1 MRPLRLARLFSEV
14 RLGRVIAVLSGG
26 LRRAKAVLAH
36 HGLQYV
42 HLAVTVIVLASA
54 ALELT
59 FERHSIGPKAIHDF
73 GAAIWW
79 AIVTVT
85 TVGYGDKV
93 PMTGPGKFVAVALM
107 LTGIGLLG
115 VLTATVASFFVQQQ
129 HSEELAAM
137 KEQLQEIRELL
148 AAVAP
153 EKPMAHVGSVEGDAP
168 PP

>member
-1 MRPLRLARLFSEV
+1 MRPLRLARPFSEV

-85 TVGYGDKV
+85 TVG
-93 PMTGPGKFVAVALM
+93 FVAVALM